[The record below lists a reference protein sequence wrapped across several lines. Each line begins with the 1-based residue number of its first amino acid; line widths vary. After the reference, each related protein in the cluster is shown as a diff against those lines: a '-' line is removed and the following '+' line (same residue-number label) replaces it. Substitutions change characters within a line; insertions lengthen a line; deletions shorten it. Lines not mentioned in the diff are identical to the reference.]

1 MLTWRQQ
8 IHLHVVGHP
17 HRTRGIST
25 VNACLAFCF
34 WIFLAYIYVPNNGFI
49 MTFFC
54 IYMILFDH
62 TALCTLTFPLS
73 PFFS

>member
-1 MLTWRQQ
+1 MLWV
-8 IHLHVVGHP
+8 IPSELEV
-17 HRTRGIST
+17 
-25 VNACLAFCF
+25 LALLMLVLLFIF
-34 WIFLAYIYVPNNGFI
+34 GFFLAYIYVPNNGFI

-73 PFFS
+73 PFFP